1 MHPGSVAWVGEQL
14 NLWNVAITRARSH
27 LVVVGDKKL
36 WRKRGGGVGAAL
48 LEAAER
54 DGLAPPG
61 GEDKD
66 VLLKRLYQTLSLAE
80 EATVT
85 LGETVHGYPA
95 DVVIRADGAT
105 PPNPYFSIGGMEKN
119 GDAARHLRLMLHRRN
134 LLSDG
139 DGGAEAA
146 RWPAWRLYDTDKQRG
161 VILRAFRRIDEVPR
175 LTSCLAR
182 GYRTALDQEALCFNL
197 DRSH

>member
-27 LVVVGDKKL
+27 LIVVGDKKL
-36 WRKRGGGVGAAL
+36 WRKRGGVGAAL

-54 DGLAPPG
+54 EGSALG
-61 GEDKD
+61 GADD
-66 VLLKRLYQTLSLAE
+66 DALLKRLYQTLSLAE
-80 EATVT
+80 ESTVT

-95 DVVIRADGAT
+95 DAVVRDPGGAA
-105 PPNPYFSIGGMEKN
+105 PQPVLLDRGVDEN

-139 DGGAEAA
+139 DDGAEAV
-146 RWPAWRLYDTDKQRG
+146 RWPAWRLFD
-161 VILRAFRRIDEVPR
+161 ADEQQ
-175 LTSCLAR
+175 
-182 GYRTALDQEALCFNL
+182 G
-197 DRSH
+197 